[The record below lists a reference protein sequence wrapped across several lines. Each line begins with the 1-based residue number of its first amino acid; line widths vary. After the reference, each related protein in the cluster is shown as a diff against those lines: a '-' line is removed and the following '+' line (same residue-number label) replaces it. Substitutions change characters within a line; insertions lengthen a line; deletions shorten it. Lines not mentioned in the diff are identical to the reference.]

1 MSQCDNTVFFFII
14 RSLFFMVTL
23 GVGFCLVH
31 VMYTVV
37 SNIKLYFNILGM
49 WSKYCKLIKIN
60 F

>member
-1 MSQCDNTVFFFII
+1 
-14 RSLFFMVTL
+14 MVTL

-49 WSKYCKLIKIN
+49 WSKYCKLIKVN